1 MNLLVG
7 LTVNKIEELLKTG
20 EKIQA
25 IKRVEDISGMAKIIK
40 KVEKCFKKCF
50 GNNGWMLQR
59 IMKSFDGER
68 PKKVWYR
75 HNSLQVQHVY
85 KRNITLIIN
94 SISN

>member
-7 LTVNKIEELLKTG
+7 LTVSKIEELVKTG

-50 GNNGWMLQR
+50 GKHGWMLQR
-59 IMKSFDGER
+59 IMKTFDGER
-68 PKKVWYR
+68 TKKVWITGIIP
-75 HNSLQVQHVY
+75 Y
-85 KRNITLIIN
+85 KCNMFMKEMSDNR
-94 SISN
+94 

>member
-1 MNLLVG
+1 MAFIIMNLLVG

-50 GNNGWMLQR
+50 GNHGWMLKR
-59 IMKSFDGER
+59 IMKSFVGEK
-68 PKKVWYR
+68 PKKVGAGIISYKC
-75 HNSLQVQHVY
+75 NMFVKEQSL
-85 KRNITLIIN
+85 
-94 SISN
+94 

>member
-1 MNLLVG
+1 MAFIIMNLLVG

-50 GNNGWMLQR
+50 GNHGWMLKR
-59 IMKSFDGER
+59 IMKSFHEEK
-68 PKKVWYR
+68 PKKVGAGII
-75 HNSLQVQHVY
+75 SY
-85 KRNITLIIN
+85 KCMFVKEQ
-94 SISN
+94 SV